1 MKYARFVVI
10 GAVVLLDLSA
20 VACEAEDAWSSLSS
34 PDGTFRIEFS
44 VGDKGKALYRVRR
57 GEDEVI
63 LPSGLGFVEAGG
75 EDWTGGYVIR
85 GHPFY
90 GALGS
95 DRHESGSLDLAS
107 RCRQGGGSRTSLRS
121 RFQLERKTIEH
132 RVLCF
137 DLLHHQQLL
146 ISTPG

>member
-1 MKYARFVVI
+1 MAK
-10 GAVVLLDLSA
+10 GEDLKTTG
-20 VACEAEDAWSSLSS
+20 VGQDRPLPTHHLVESSQFANRVGSR
-34 PDGTFRIEFS
+34 PDGEM
-44 VGDKGKALYRVRR
+44 VCV
-57 GEDEVI
+57 GEDH
-63 LPSGLGFVEAGG
+63 LGANR
-75 EDWTGGYVIR
+75 TQLIR